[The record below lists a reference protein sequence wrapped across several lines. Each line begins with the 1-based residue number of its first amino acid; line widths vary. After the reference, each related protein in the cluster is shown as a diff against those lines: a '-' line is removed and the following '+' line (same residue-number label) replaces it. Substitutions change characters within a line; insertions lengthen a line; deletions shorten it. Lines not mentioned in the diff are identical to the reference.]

1 MALLGS
7 IGSMFIPTIVGNVA
21 GRALFGKRGGQL
33 GSLAG
38 AIYGGRGF
46 FDDLIGGPN
55 PILLPDTV
63 SKAANQVAPGI
74 LGNPTLNQSLL
85 QAPQVNGILTGSGN
99 TPLSL
104 MDKITQGVTQGA
116 NELFGPVGD
125 FAENYPTMTNMG
137 ANMAAMSMLQPPQ
150 RPPVIASGMEGATI
164 TPNQGNPSGRVPG
177 LKTDPVRVT
186 YSPDSLYPVSP
197 RGVGGRQMFY
207 Y

>member
-21 GRALFGKRGGQL
+21 GRALFGKRGAQL

-55 PILLPDTV
+55 PILLPDTAYN
-63 SKAANQVAPGI
+63 AANKVAPSF
-74 LGNPTLNQSLL
+74 LGTPTLNQSLL
-85 QAPQVNGILTGSGN
+85 QAPQVNGILTGAGN
-99 TPLSL
+99 TPLSTL
-104 MDKITQGVTQGA
+104 DKITQGITQGA
-116 NELFGPVGD
+116 NQLFGPVGD
-125 FAENYPTMTNMG
+125 FAENYPTMTNVG
-137 ANMAAMSMLQPPQ
+137 ANMMAMNMMQPPQ
-150 RPPVIASGMEGATI
+150 VQPKIASGIEGATI

-177 LKTDPVRVT
+177 LRTEPVRVLF
-186 YSPDSLYPVSP
+186 SPDSLYPVSP
-197 RGVGGRQMFY
+197 RGLGGRNMFY